1 MVMVLVMVTGNGG
14 DGVGGGDKGG
24 GGDKAVMMV
33 VM

>member
-1 MVMVLVMVTGNGG
+1 MVMVTGNGG